1 MPPFPR
7 EAGGCGAAPGS
18 ADRLRA
24 SPRARR
30 TEPEHR
36 CQAPGQVS
44 EAVGAL
50 LPPSFRERPARLRR
64 REPDAAAPA
73 RPRLSRGG
81 YPGTPKPAS
90 PDFSS
95 RAPRACLGL
104 SPRRSPRAERP
115 DPLPPSALPRL
126 RPACDRLPPSPS
138 PQNQQ
143 RNTTFCE
150 KKTNFSDVTHLWCSG
165 SWAGLAGPEGRRGG
179 RGGSHTAPR
188 RTDTQPAP

>member
-7 EAGGCGAAPGS
+7 EAGGCRGLPPAPGAGAPVSGSGANFGGGRGPASTKLPGTAGQAAPQGTRRGGPGP
-18 ADRLRA
+18 AAALPRRIPRHPEARL
-24 SPRARR
+24 AR
-30 TEPEHR
+30 
-36 CQAPGQVS
+36 
-44 EAVGAL
+44 L
-50 LPPSFRERPARLRR
+50 LVPRPARL
-64 REPDAAAPA
+64 P
-73 RPRLSRGG
+73 RPQPL
-81 YPGTPKPAS
+81 
-90 PDFSS
+90 
-95 RAPRACLGL
+95 
-104 SPRRSPRAERP
+104 RSPRAERP
-115 DPLPPSALPRL
+115 DPLSPSALPRL

-138 PQNQQ
+138 PPNQQ